1 MRLTVLDNNEEIVSV
16 EGKGCL
22 VLPAVLFMRTITNV
36 VLSQS
41 SSRPPSKLSTGTRN
55 KKDVNNN
62 Y

>member
-1 MRLTVLDNNEEIVSV
+1 
-16 EGKGCL
+16 
-22 VLPAVLFMRTITNV
+22 MRTITNV

-62 Y
+62 YQDKDGTTNVMRR